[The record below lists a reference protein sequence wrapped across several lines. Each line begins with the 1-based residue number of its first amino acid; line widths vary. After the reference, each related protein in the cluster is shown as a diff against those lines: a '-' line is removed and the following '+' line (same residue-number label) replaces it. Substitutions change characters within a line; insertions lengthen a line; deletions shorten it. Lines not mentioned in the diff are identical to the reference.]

1 MMDIGTI
8 FSLPLP
14 AIDGIDIA
22 WMSNSARLGF
32 LLATFAV
39 VFGGGMLGLLLGGV
53 LPEEYR
59 SERNSVQ
66 TATGMISLLAALVLV
81 LLVATARNK
90 CDFGNQQIEQFAASL
105 MLLNRE
111 LTNYGPEARDAKD
124 ILRKYT
130 ITKIAETCP
139 GGPEPKPGPDYPPAW
154 KLLES
159 LQQSLTGLAPHN
171 RVPARGSD

>member
-1 MMDIGTI
+1 
-8 FSLPLP
+8 
-14 AIDGIDIA
+14 
-22 WMSNSARLGF
+22 
-32 LLATFAV
+32 
-39 VFGGGMLGLLLGGV
+39 
-53 LPEEYR
+53 
-59 SERNSVQ
+59 
-66 TATGMISLLAALVLV
+66 MISLLAALVLG
-81 LLVATARNK
+81 LLVATAKNK
-90 CDFGNQQIEQFAASL
+90 YDFGNQQIEQFAASL

-159 LQQSLTGLAPHN
+159 LQQSLTGLAPLY

>member
-1 MMDIGTI
+1 
-8 FSLPLP
+8 
-14 AIDGIDIA
+14 
-22 WMSNSARLGF
+22 
-32 LLATFAV
+32 
-39 VFGGGMLGLLLGGV
+39 
-53 LPEEYR
+53 
-59 SERNSVQ
+59 
-66 TATGMISLLAALVLV
+66 MISLLAALVLV

>member
-1 MMDIGTI
+1 
-8 FSLPLP
+8 
-14 AIDGIDIA
+14 
-22 WMSNSARLGF
+22 
-32 LLATFAV
+32 
-39 VFGGGMLGLLLGGV
+39 
-53 LPEEYR
+53 
-59 SERNSVQ
+59 
-66 TATGMISLLAALVLV
+66 MISLLAALVLV

-124 ILRKYT
+124 ILRKYS